1 MLLQPTKFGL
11 AFGIAGVVLY
21 LGCMLL
27 MTSLGQDGTVW
38 FFNSILHGFDI
49 SNSIRMDV
57 PIVDSAA
64 GIFFTGII
72 GFLMGWGVA
81 IVYNKLNG

>member
-27 MTSLGQDGTVW
+27 MTSLGQDGTGYA
-38 FFNSILHGFDI
+38 NRHPD
-49 SNSIRMDV
+49 
-57 PIVDSAA
+57 
-64 GIFFTGII
+64 T
-72 GFLMGWGVA
+72 
-81 IVYNKLNG
+81 